1 MLKKLSTVL
10 STKIYKLLKD
20 DTYDIDV
27 LSYVLECILNTL
39 ITTIFILMLGIIS
52 HHIILYIIWI
62 KYFGGFHAPTHFLCI
77 TLSIIT
83 CTLTILLS
91 INCNNTYKT
100 TFITVI
106 FVLPFILKYAPI
118 SSKQNILLNNT
129 QKKFH
134 KIFAL
139 VFFISGVIISVIFN
153 FYKFTSLSSL
163 IIYTIISVYLLAI
176 IEIFLRKKQIK
187 YQNNNTEVAK

>member
-1 MLKKLSTVL
+1 MYIKHTYYNHIYINAWHNLTSYNIVYHMDYIFFNLAKIFWRLSC
-10 STKIYKLLKD
+10 
-20 DTYDIDV
+20 TYTFFM
-27 LSYVLECILNTL
+27 Y
-39 ITTIFILMLGIIS
+39 
-52 HHIILYIIWI
+52 Y
-62 KYFGGFHAPTHFLCI
+62 
-77 TLSIIT
+77 LSIIT

-139 VFFISGVIISVIFN
+139 VFFISGIIISVIFN

>member
-1 MLKKLSTVL
+1 MYIKHTYYNH
-10 STKIYKLLKD
+10 IY
-20 DTYDIDV
+20 INA
-27 LSYVLECILNTL
+27 C
-39 ITTIFILMLGIIS
+39 IIS

-62 KYFGGFHAPTHFLCI
+62 IYFSILRKYFGGFHAPTHFLCI

-139 VFFISGVIISVIFN
+139 VFFISGIIISVIFN

>member
-27 LSYVLECILNTL
+27 LSYGLECILNTL
-39 ITTIFILMLGIIS
+39 ITTIFILMLGIIL

-62 KYFGGFHAPTHFLCI
+62 IYFSILRKYFGGFHAPTHFLCI

-106 FVLPFILKYAPI
+106 FVLP
-118 SSKQNILLNNT
+118 LNNT

-139 VFFISGVIISVIFN
+139 VFFISGIIISVIFN

>member
-1 MLKKLSTVL
+1 M
-10 STKIYKLLKD
+10 
-20 DTYDIDV
+20 
-27 LSYVLECILNTL
+27 
-39 ITTIFILMLGIIS
+39 
-52 HHIILYIIWI
+52 
-62 KYFGGFHAPTHFLCI
+62 
-77 TLSIIT
+77 
-83 CTLTILLS
+83 
-91 INCNNTYKT
+91 
-100 TFITVI
+100 
-106 FVLPFILKYAPI
+106 
-118 SSKQNILLNNT
+118 Q
-129 QKKFH
+129 KFH